1 MQALR
6 DLFDGQL
13 PALILFDLDGTLVD
27 SVPDLADAIDTM
39 LEGEGLPLAGEAQVR
54 HWVGNGARMLVRRAL
69 TWGLGL
75 TDGEELDSARFDAGH
90 QGFLRAYRTR
100 FHRRTLLYPGV
111 LDCLEQLHGAGIPM
125 GLVTNKPQE
134 FIAPL
139 LEHFEIAPYFKLS
152 LGGDSLAAKKPDPL
166 PLRHACEAFG
176 VTPAQCL
183 MVGDSRNDILAA
195 RACGMPVVA
204 LSYGYNH
211 GEPIEA
217 TQPDRVIDSLTALL

>member
-13 PALILFDLDGTLVD
+13 PALVLFDLDGTLVD

-39 LEGEGLPLAGEAQVR
+39 LQGEGLAPAGEAQVR
-54 HWVGNGARMLVRRAL
+54 QWVGNGARMLVRRAL
-69 TWGLGL
+69 AWGMGL
-75 TDGEELDSARFDAGH
+75 ADGEEIEPARFDAAH
-90 QGFLRAYRTR
+90 QGFLSAYRTR

-111 LDCLEQLHGAGIPM
+111 RDCLEQLHAAGVPM
-125 GLVTNKPQE
+125 GLVTNKPEE

-139 LEHFEIAPYFKLS
+139 LKHFEIAPYFRLS

-176 VTPAQCL
+176 VPPAQCL

-217 TQPDRVIDSLTALL
+217 TRPDRVIDSLTALL